1 MIGLHSQVLTYE
13 QKMLVKDALVL
24 YIQDLQRKFYRDK
37 LIDPAYYNAQMSE
50 VDNVAERLHLKDPVS
65 YTHDAADE

>member
-1 MIGLHSQVLTYE
+1 MIGLHSEILNHD

-37 LIDPAYYNAQMSE
+37 LIDPTYYNTQMSE
-50 VDNVAERLHLKDPVS
+50 IDSIANALHLKDL
-65 YTHDAADE
+65 YKQ

>member
-1 MIGLHSQVLTYE
+1 MVGLHSQILNHE

-37 LIDPAYYNAQMSE
+37 LIDSTYYNAQMKE
-50 VDNVAERLHLKDPVS
+50 VDSIAERLYLKDL
-65 YTHDAADE
+65 YKA

>member
-1 MIGLHSQVLTYE
+1 MIGLHSQVLTYD

-37 LIDPAYYNAQMSE
+37 LIDATYYNSQMSE
-50 VDNVAERLHLKDPVS
+50 VDNVAEQLHLKDL
-65 YTHDAADE
+65 YRM

>member
-1 MIGLHSQVLTYE
+1 MIGLHSQVLTYD

-37 LIDPAYYNAQMSE
+37 LIDSAYYNAQMKE
-50 VDNVAERLHLKDPVS
+50 VDSVADRLHLKDL
-65 YTHDAADE
+65 YKA

>member
-1 MIGLHSQVLTYE
+1 MIGLHSQVLTYD

-37 LIDPAYYNAQMSE
+37 LIDSVYYNTQMKE
-50 VDNVAERLHLKDPVS
+50 VDDIADRLHLKDL
-65 YTHDAADE
+65 YKQ

>member
-1 MIGLHSQVLTYE
+1 MVGLHSEILNHD

-37 LIDPAYYNAQMSE
+37 LIDSTYYNTQMSE
-50 VDNVAERLHLKDPVS
+50 VDSIANALHLKDL
-65 YTHDAADE
+65 YKQ

>member
-1 MIGLHSQVLTYE
+1 MIGLHSALLNHD

-37 LIDPAYYNAQMSE
+37 LIDPVYYNTQMSE
-50 VDNVAERLHLKDPVS
+50 VDRIADQLHLKDL
-65 YTHDAADE
+65 YKQ

>member
-1 MIGLHSQVLTYE
+1 MIGLHSALLNYD

-37 LIDPAYYNAQMSE
+37 IIDSAYYNAQMSE
-50 VDNVAERLHLKDPVS
+50 VDTVAERLHLKDL
-65 YTHDAADE
+65 YKM